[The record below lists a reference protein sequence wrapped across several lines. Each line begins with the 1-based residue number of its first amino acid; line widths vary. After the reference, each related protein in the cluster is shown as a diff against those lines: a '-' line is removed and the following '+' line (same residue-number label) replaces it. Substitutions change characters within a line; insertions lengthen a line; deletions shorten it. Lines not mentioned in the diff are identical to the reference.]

1 MKTARRGIPLD
12 RDISSRI
19 LPWLL
24 AIMVYLIALALFSVL
39 SMNKIS
45 GQWDS
50 ALSAHI
56 TVQLPPAEL
65 TPADQPVDVE
75 AILEL
80 LRSRPGVASAK
91 LLDKADIDR
100 LMEPWLGTPETTFS
114 MPLPQLIAVT
124 LQPAAQIDARALSQE
139 IRNISIDALV
149 VDHKKGLEGLID
161 LAGWIRLISAGVIVL
176 IGVSAILMAV
186 LITKMGLAAHAPVI
200 ELLHLMGAE
209 DRYVAEQF
217 QRHALSGGL
226 MGGLIGLALSLAT
239 FAVIEQITRGL
250 DHSLVPNLSFSAPQ
264 WAILFTLPLAAAGVT
279 TLTVRLT
286 VRRSLARLP

>member
-80 LRSRPGVASAK
+80 LRSRPGIASVK

-100 LMEPWLGTPETTFS
+100 LMEPWLGTPEATFS
-114 MPLPQLIAVT
+114 IPLPQLIAVT

-139 IRNISIDALV
+139 IRNISINALV

-250 DHSLVPNLSFSAPQ
+250 DHSLVPNLSFSALQ

>member
-1 MKTARRGIPLD
+1 
-12 RDISSRI
+12 
-19 LPWLL
+19 
-24 AIMVYLIALALFSVL
+24 MVYLIALALFSVL

-80 LRSRPGVASAK
+80 LRSRPGIASVK

-100 LMEPWLGTPETTFS
+100 LMEPWLGTPEATFS
-114 MPLPQLIAVT
+114 IPLPQLIAVT

-250 DHSLVPNLSFSAPQ
+250 DHSLVPNLSFSALQ

-286 VRRSLARLP
+286 VRRRASCGLPRNCPTTWKTRRRAPMPSSS

>member
-1 MKTARRGIPLD
+1 
-12 RDISSRI
+12 
-19 LPWLL
+19 
-24 AIMVYLIALALFSVL
+24 
-39 SMNKIS
+39 MNKIS

-65 TPADQPVDVE
+65 TPADQPIDVE

-80 LRSRPGVASAK
+80 LRSRPGIASAK

-250 DHSLVPNLSFSAPQ
+250 DHSLVPNLSFSALQ

-286 VRRSLARLP
+286 VQRSLARLP

>member
-80 LRSRPGVASAK
+80 LRSRPGIASVK

-100 LMEPWLGTPETTFS
+100 LMEPWLGTPEATFS
-114 MPLPQLIAVT
+114 IPLPQLIAVT

-250 DHSLVPNLSFSAPQ
+250 DHSLVPNLSFSALQ

>member
-1 MKTARRGIPLD
+1 MKSARRGIPLD

-65 TPADQPVDVE
+65 TPTDQPVDVE

-80 LRSRPGVASAK
+80 LRSRPGIASAK

-114 MPLPQLIAVT
+114 MPLPQLVAVT

-161 LAGWIRLISAGVIVL
+161 
-176 IGVSAILMAV
+176 
-186 LITKMGLAAHAPVI
+186 TKMGLAAHAPVI

-250 DHSLVPNLSFSAPQ
+250 DHSLVPNLSFSALQ

-286 VRRSLARLP
+286 VQRSLARLP

>member
-1 MKTARRGIPLD
+1 MTAARRGIPLD
-12 RDISSRI
+12 WDISSRI

-39 SMNKIS
+39 SMNRIS

-65 TPADQPVDVE
+65 SLDDQPVDVE
-75 AILEL
+75 AILEVL
-80 LRSRPGVASAK
+80 GQKPEVASAE

-100 LMEPWLGTPETTFS
+100 LMEPWLGTPEATFS
-114 MPLPQLIAVT
+114 LPLPRLIAVT
-124 LQPAAQIDARALSQE
+124 LHPAAQLDVHRLSQE

-161 LAGWIRLISAGVIVL
+161 LAGWIRLISAGVIIL
-176 IGVSAILMAV
+176 IVTSAVLMAV

-209 DRYVAEQF
+209 DRYVADQF
-217 QRHALSGGL
+217 QRHALRVGL

-239 FAVIEQITRGL
+239 FAIIEQITSGL

-264 WAILFTLPLAAAGVT
+264 WAVLFALPLAAAGVT

-286 VRRSLARLP
+286 VQRSLSRMP

>member
-1 MKTARRGIPLD
+1 MKSARRGIPLD

-19 LPWLL
+19 LPWLI

-80 LRSRPGVASAK
+80 LQSRPGIASAK

-124 LQPAAQIDARALSQE
+124 LQPAAQVDTHALSQE

-217 QRHALSGGL
+217 QRHALIGGL

-239 FAVIEQITRGL
+239 FAIIEQITRGL
-250 DHSLVPNLSFSAPQ
+250 DHSLVPNLSFSALQ

-286 VRRSLARLP
+286 VQRSLARLP

>member
-80 LRSRPGVASAK
+80 LRSRPGIASAK

-124 LQPAAQIDARALSQE
+124 LQPAAQVDTRALSQE

-176 IGVSAILMAV
+176 IGISAILMAV

-250 DHSLVPNLSFSAPQ
+250 DHSLVPNLSFSALQ

>member
-80 LRSRPGVASAK
+80 LRSRPGIASAK

-250 DHSLVPNLSFSAPQ
+250 DHSLVPNLSFSALQ

>member
-1 MKTARRGIPLD
+1 MTAARRGIPLD

-65 TPADQPVDVE
+65 APADQTVDVE

-80 LRSRPGVASAK
+80 LRQRPEIAAAE

-100 LMEPWLGTPETTFS
+100 LMEPWLGTPETTLS
-114 MPLPQLIAVT
+114 IPLPRLIAVT
-124 LQPAAQIDARALSQE
+124 LHPATQLDVRTLSQE
-139 IRNISIDALV
+139 IRNLALDALV

-176 IGVSAILMAV
+176 IAVSAVLMAV

-239 FAVIEQITRGL
+239 FAIIEQITRGL
-250 DHSLVPNLSFSAPQ
+250 DHSLVPNLSFSAVQ
-264 WAILFTLPLAAAGVT
+264 WAILFTLPLVAAGVT

-286 VRRSLARLP
+286 VQSNLSRLP

>member
-80 LRSRPGVASAK
+80 LRSRPGIASAK

-124 LQPAAQIDARALSQE
+124 LQPAAQVDTRALSQE

-250 DHSLVPNLSFSAPQ
+250 DHSLVPNLSFSALQ

>member
-65 TPADQPVDVE
+65 TPADQPIDVE

-80 LRSRPGVASAK
+80 LRSRPGIASAK

-239 FAVIEQITRGL
+239 FAIIEQITRGL

-286 VRRSLARLP
+286 VQRSLARLP

>member
-80 LRSRPGVASAK
+80 LRSRPGIASAK
-91 LLDKADIDR
+91 LLDKTDIDR

-124 LQPAAQIDARALSQE
+124 LQPAAQVDTRALSQE

-250 DHSLVPNLSFSAPQ
+250 DHSLVPNLSFSALQ

>member
-1 MKTARRGIPLD
+1 MTAARRGIPLD

-39 SMNKIS
+39 SMNRIS

-56 TVQLPPAEL
+56 TIQLPPAEL
-65 TPADQPVDVE
+65 TLDDQPVDVE
-75 AILEL
+75 AILEIL
-80 LRSRPGVASAK
+80 ERKPEIVSAE
-91 LLDKADIDR
+91 LLDKADIDH
-100 LMEPWLGTPETTFS
+100 LMEPWLGTPEATLS
-114 MPLPQLIAVT
+114 LPLPRLIAVT
-124 LQPAAQIDARALSQE
+124 LHPGAEVDTQRLSQE

-161 LAGWIRLISAGVIVL
+161 LAGWIRLISAGVIIL
-176 IGVSAILMAV
+176 IATSAVLMAV

-217 QRHALSGGL
+217 QRHALRGGL
-226 MGGLIGLALSLAT
+226 MGGLIGLAFSLAT
-239 FAVIEQITRGL
+239 FAIIEQITRGL

-264 WAILFTLPLAAAGVT
+264 WAVLFALPLVAAGVT

-286 VRRSLARLP
+286 VQRSLARLP